1 MLLSSTPSESPL
13 VARRGRG
20 YLLFKGDGAGYR
32 RLGALPFLAS
42 HALAFG
48 ALWTGVTRAGA
59 LCFAVCYAVRIL
71 GVTLGYHR
79 YFAHRSFR
87 TSRAFQLVLAF
98 LAETTGQKGVL
109 WYASHHRYHHRH
121 SDTPEDLHSPRQRGF
136 LYAHVGWLFDRTDDT
151 DLSLVRD
158 FARYPELRWIDRYW
172 MLPPAVMACAAYLAA
187 GASGLFFGFFFN
199 MVVTWQVTFMINSVA
214 HRWGT
219 RRFPTDDDSR
229 NNFVLALLMFGEGW
243 HNNHHHAMT
252 CVRHGLRWWEIDVT
266 YCTIKLLERLG
277 VVWEL
282 REPRGREATS

>member
-1 MLLSSTPSESPL
+1 MLLSPASNESPL

-20 YLLFKGDGAGYR
+20 YVLVAADGAGYR
-32 RLGALPFLAS
+32 RLGALPFVLC
-42 HALAFG
+42 HVLAFG
-48 ALWTGVTRAGA
+48 ALWTGVTRAA
-59 LCFAVCYAVRIL
+59 AVCFAVCYAVRIL

-87 TSRAFQLVLAF
+87 TSRAFQLFLAV

-136 LYAHVGWLFDRTDDT
+136 LYAHVLWLFDRTDDT
-151 DLSLVRD
+151 DLALVRD

-172 MLPPAVMACAAYLAA
+172 LLPPLAMACVAYLTA
-187 GASGLFFGFFFN
+187 GPSGLFFGFFFN
-199 MVVTWQVTFMINSVA
+199 MAVTWHVTFMINSVA

-219 RRFPTDDDSR
+219 RRFSTHDDSR
-229 NNFVLALLMFGEGW
+229 NNFLLALLMLGEGW

-266 YCTIKLLERLG
+266 YYVLKLLERLG
-277 VVWEL
+277 VVWAL
-282 REPRGREATS
+282 REPREREVSS